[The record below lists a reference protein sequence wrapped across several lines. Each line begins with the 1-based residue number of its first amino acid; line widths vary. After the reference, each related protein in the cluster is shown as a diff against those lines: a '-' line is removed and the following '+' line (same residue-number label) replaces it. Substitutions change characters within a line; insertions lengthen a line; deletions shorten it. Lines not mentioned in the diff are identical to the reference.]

1 MELFMIFLQIIAAM
15 LSAYLIFYA
24 REKGKNQASK
34 TDLKDLTKIVED
46 VKKENSKEIELLKA
60 NLLVFTDKEKQIFNE
75 EKEAIIIFFAQLN
88 TWIWDS
94 LNIYIYEYNHS
105 NHQDISSKLI
115 IMRDNYNKTNISF
128 SKVKLIVEDENL
140 IKIGHDSISKT
151 LKLHHFIE
159 GLLNRLSSNLG
170 WEKIMVD
177 RVLNKEIDFQTLSI
191 SMQDYYRDEA
201 KNNKAERK
209 TITDE
214 YFSQQTEYFSSAISS
229 INNFRNI
236 SRKYLRK

>member
-1 MELFMIFLQIIAAM
+1 MQLILIVLQIIAAM

-24 REKGKNQASK
+24 REKGKNQANK
-34 TDLKDLTKIVED
+34 NDLEYLTKIVED
-46 VKKENSKEIELLKA
+46 IKKENTREIELLKA
-60 NLLVFTDKEKQIFNE
+60 NLLVLTDKEKQIFNE
-75 EKEAIIIFFAQLN
+75 EKESIIIFFAQLN

-105 NHQDISSKLI
+105 NHQEISSKLI
-115 IMRDNYNKTNISF
+115 IMRDNYNKTNITF
-128 SKVKLIVEDENL
+128 SKVKLIVNDENL

-159 GLLNRLSSNLG
+159 GLLQRLSSNLG

-191 SMQDYYRDEA
+191 SIQDYYKDEA
-201 KNNKAERK
+201 KSNKAERK
-209 TITDE
+209 IITDE
-214 YFSQQTEYFSSAISS
+214 YFSQHTEYFNPAIDS
-229 INNFRNI
+229 INSFRI
-236 SRKYLRK
+236 TSTKYLRK